1 MKSKTHIKKF
11 FPYILIILFNSFLLL
26 LYPENSVQLI
36 PNELILGCLIIFFS
50 ITKMKNLFNKI
61 ISISWLFFYFL
72 GILNINSIK
81 LKTDIWNL
89 DSYNASFLYLC
100 CLLIFTL
107 SLTFFEKF
115 KVKQIKFKDDL
126 NILFGSPFTYILII
140 FPILLLISIYGS
152 IGFLPIL
159 SGQSFVN
166 EMYEYNYG
174 VLYNYKFI
182 TVYSFCLVFFLYKKK
197 KWVIISSLFILFLL
211 FVVSVDGKRFILLLS
226 LLTLVPISIM
236 LRDSNSKITFNR
248 KEFNNT
254 PVILSFST
262 VGIVYILLNILRTGG
277 DIKESLNLLVENIP
291 FGVEFK
297 DYVHSFNT
305 YSNQTIKNYNFEWSA
320 FGSFM
325 NSSSLE
331 LLNLNKDELYQ
342 MGSQHA
348 FMNLYNEVFGIRI
361 GIVGELY
368 FAYGLFVL
376 PIMVIIAFFANRISQ
391 RILNPKS
398 YFNLIQNSI
407 LFGLFVLLING
418 QATVFFGTL
427 TIMIYTY
434 FIYLVSSLL
443 ISKK

>member
-1 MKSKTHIKKF
+1 MHIKQVL
-11 FPYILIILFNSFLLL
+11 PYILIILFNSFLLL
-26 LYPENSVQLI
+26 LYPEVSVQFI
-36 PNELILGCLIIFFS
+36 PNEFILGCLIIFFS
-50 ITKMKNLFNKI
+50 ITKLKNLFNKI
-61 ISISWLFFYFL
+61 ISISWLLFYFL

-100 CLLIFTL
+100 CLLIFIL
-107 SLTFFEKF
+107 SLLFFEKR
-115 KVKQIKFKDDL
+115 KVKKIVFKDDL
-126 NILFGSPFTYILII
+126 DVLFESPFTYILLI
-140 FPILLLISIYGS
+140 FPFLLLINIYTS
-152 IGFLPIL
+152 IGFFPIL

-182 TVYSFCLVFFLYKKK
+182 SVYSFCLGFFLYKKK
-197 KWVIISSLFILFLL
+197 KWIFLSSLFILFLL

-236 LRDSNSKITFNR
+236 LGDSNSKIIFNR

-254 PVILSFST
+254 PIILSFSI
-262 VGIVYILLNILRTGG
+262 VGVVYILLNILRTGG
-277 DIKESLNLLVENIP
+277 DVKESLNLLVENIP

-305 YSNQTIKNYNFEWSA
+305 YSSQSIRNYNFEWSA

-325 NSSSLE
+325 NSALLE
-331 LLNLNKDELYQ
+331 LFNLNKNELYQ

-376 PIMVIIAFFANRISQ
+376 PIMVIIAFFTNRISQ

-434 FIYLVSSLL
+434 FIYFVSKLLVS
-443 ISKK
+443 KR